1 MVFTAPFIS
10 PLQGLWRSRSPPA
23 WVPRL
28 FCRFQHSSPF
38 HKLLGCFSAMMV
50 EEETVGGV
58 ERSNLLH
65 VLSIKFKVEEIQI
78 LLHSFLVNGLRDDDY
93 VALQQPAQGYLCG
106 SLAVFLANLGEGR
119 VGEQSVL
126 FFIIVK
132 SYSCY
137 FILLYS
143 SSLTASCHSL
153 DVFSPGIS
161 KVRWANQLSFA
172 APCQCFTFAGIWMTV
187 PGRISCAGL
196 PSS

>member
-1 MVFTAPFIS
+1 MSSFLIAS
-10 PLQGLWRSRSPPA
+10 
-23 WVPRL
+23 L
-28 FCRFQHSSPF
+28 FCRFHYSSSL
-38 HKLLGCFSAMMV
+38 HKLLGVFSAMMV
-50 EEETVGGV
+50 EEEAVGGV

-65 VLSIKFKVEEIQI
+65 FFSIKFEVEEIQI

-93 VALQQPAQGYLCG
+93 VALQQPAQGYLSG

-161 KVRWANQLSFA
+161 KARCANQLSFA
-172 APCQCFTFAGIWMTV
+172 APCQCFTLAGIWMTV